1 MKQLSHGAGHD
12 GTETELQLR
21 YGTTAAAAVADVVR
35 AIAGRPIPSP
45 VAAIVLGSGLGG
57 LADVIRDAVR
67 IPFHDLPGFP
77 RATVEGHAGALIL
90 GLLAGKPVLCLAG
103 RFHLYEAHPAA
114 VAVFPVRLVHALGA
128 RTLIVSNA
136 AGGIRRTFAP
146 GTLMRIDDHINLMN
160 RYPLTG
166 PAQPGEQRFPDM
178 SVPYDR
184 ALAAQLDATAL
195 AMGLRLDVGV
205 YCGLLGP
212 TYETPA
218 EVRMLEKL
226 GADAVGMSTVP
237 EVIAARALGMRCVG
251 VSLITNA
258 AAGYTANL
266 LSHHEVL
273 HESRDAA
280 EKFQALITRFVGE
293 MSPHTAP

>member
-1 MKQLSHGAGHD
+1 MTDVRSRENVLPP
-12 GTETELQLR
+12 TEAVLQAQ
-21 YGTTAAAAVADVVR
+21 YGAAAAQAAADVVR
-35 AIAGRPIPSP
+35 KLAGRKIELP

-57 LADVIRDAVR
+57 LAERITDAVR
-67 IPFHDLPGFP
+67 IPFHDVPGFP
-77 RATVEGHAGALIL
+77 SATVEGHAGALIV
-90 GLLAGKPVLCLAG
+90 GRLADRPVICLAG

-136 AGGIRRTFAP
+136 AGGIRRSFTP
-146 GTLMRIDDHINLMN
+146 GSLMRIDDHINLMN
-160 RYPLTG
+160 RHALSG
-166 PAQPGEQRFPDM
+166 PSQPHEPRFPDL
-178 SVPYDR
+178 SAPYDR
-184 ALAAQLDATAL
+184 ALGAQLDATARRL
-195 AMGLRLDVGV
+195 HVRLDVGV

-237 EVIAARALGMRCVG
+237 EVITARALGMRCVG

-258 AAGYTANL
+258 AAGYTAKPL
-266 LSHHEVL
+266 DHAEVL
-273 HESRDAA
+273 HESKDAA
-280 EKFQALITRFVGE
+280 VRFQTLIESFVAAL
-293 MSPHTAP
+293 

>member
-1 MKQLSHGAGHD
+1 MSEHRQRSNAMPD
-12 GTETELQLR
+12 DEAALQLA
-21 YGTTAAAAVADVVR
+21 YGADAAKAAADVIR
-35 AIAGRPIPSP
+35 QLAGRALPEP

-57 LADVIRDAVR
+57 LAEQITDAVR
-67 IPFHDLPGFP
+67 IPFHDVPGFP
-77 RATVEGHAGALIL
+77 PATVEGHAGALIL
-90 GLLAGKPVLCLAG
+90 GRLGGQPVICLAG

-114 VAVFPVRLVHALGA
+114 VAVFPIRVVHALGA

-136 AGGIRRTFAP
+136 AGGIRRTFTP

-160 RYPLTG
+160 RHPLAG
-166 PAQPGEQRFPDM
+166 PAQPGEPRFPDM

-184 ALAAQLDATAL
+184 ALGALLHEVAQE
-195 AMGLRLDVGV
+195 MHVRLDVGV

-237 EVIAARALGMRCVG
+237 EVITARALGMRCVG

-266 LSHHEVL
+266 LNHAEVL
-273 HESRDAA
+273 HESKEAA
-280 EKFQALITRFVGE
+280 ARFQSLITAFV
-293 MSPHTAP
+293 ARL